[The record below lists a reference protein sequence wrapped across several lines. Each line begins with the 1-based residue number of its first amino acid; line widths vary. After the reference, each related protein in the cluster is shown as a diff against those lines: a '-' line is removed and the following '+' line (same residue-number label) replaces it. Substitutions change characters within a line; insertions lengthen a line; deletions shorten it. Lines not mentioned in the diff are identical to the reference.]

1 MASRFMLA
9 AVALTVG
16 SLAHAAE
23 PAFWRLDTRTEEELR
38 AELAKV
44 PEVRPISVELPDSGG
59 GSRMAFVPTN
69 RVKGL
74 PFVCDSRCRLNKF
87 DADALRTVSQRVRKH
102 MENCADG
109 SCVNGDRLRAAVLGD
124 TALASPDAVP
134 ALVQMLQAEP
144 APVRSLLVGALA
156 QIEGQRATEAL
167 AMRAM
172 TDPSPA
178 VRQQACKALR
188 ARGCKSCRHLLLAGL
203 RYPWAPVRAH
213 AAEAL
218 VALGDKE
225 AVPDMVALL
234 DAPEASIK
242 TVAKDKPPALRQLV
256 RVNHLM
262 NCKMCHAAG
271 SKAIS
276 DNPVPGAVPKPSKP
290 LPPPI
295 RAGEYY
301 LKGDDFVRADVTFLR
316 QDFSVT
322 QKVPQHGVWP
332 AEQRFD
338 YMVRLA
344 PLPRDL
350 GKFTSRDFWENSK
363 FIASKNRDL
372 REFYTAR
379 TRDGM
384 PEFAHLETLRAL
396 KQITGKDHQP
406 SEWKK
411 YVPTKTVSVKQPV
424 SQDWVQF
431 LGDRDAEALE
441 NSVII
446 AK

>member
-1 MASRFMLA
+1 
-9 AVALTVG
+9 
-16 SLAHAAE
+16 
-23 PAFWRLDTRTEEELR
+23 
-38 AELAKV
+38 
-44 PEVRPISVELPDSGG
+44 
-59 GSRMAFVPTN
+59 
-69 RVKGL
+69 
-74 PFVCDSRCRLNKF
+74 
-87 DADALRTVSQRVRKH
+87 
-102 MENCADG
+102 MEKCADG
-109 SCVNGDRLRAAVLGD
+109 SCVNAERLRIAVLGD
-124 TALASPDAVP
+124 TALASPGAVP

-144 APVRSLLVGALA
+144 QPMRSLLVDALA
-156 QIEGQRATEAL
+156 QIDGQRATEAL

-172 TDPSPA
+172 TDLSPA
-178 VRQQACKALR
+178 VRQQACEALR

-218 VALGDKE
+218 VGLGDKE

-234 DAPEASIK
+234 ESPDANIK
-242 TVAKDKPPALRQLV
+242 VVAKDTPPVVRQLG
-256 RVNHLM
+256 RVNHLS
-262 NCKMCHAAG
+262 NCKMCHPAG
-271 SKAIS
+271 SGRTS

-290 LPPPI
+290 LPPPA

-301 LKGDDFVRADVTFLR
+301 LKGDDFVRADVSFLR

-322 QKVPQHGVWP
+322 QKVPRHGVWP

-372 REFYTAR
+372 REFYTAK
-379 TRDGM
+379 TRAGM
-384 PEFAHLETLRAL
+384 PEFTHLETLRAL
-396 KQITGKDHQP
+396 KEIAGKDYQP

-411 YVPTKTVSVKQPV
+411 FVPAKAVKIQAPV

-431 LGDRDAEALE
+431 LGERDADALE